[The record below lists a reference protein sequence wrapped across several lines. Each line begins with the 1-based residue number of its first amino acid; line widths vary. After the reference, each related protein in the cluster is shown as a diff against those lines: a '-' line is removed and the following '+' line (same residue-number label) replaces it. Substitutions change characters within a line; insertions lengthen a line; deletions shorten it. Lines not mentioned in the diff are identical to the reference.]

1 MSPSCI
7 REPPCADLASWR
19 GGWLHPAA
27 KLGMKR
33 RRSDCGEGRSRSAA
47 KSRPRTI
54 VERMMRGAVIWYS
67 SLA

>member
-7 REPPCADLASWR
+7 REPPCPDLASWR

-33 RRSDCGEGRSRSAA
+33 TSFQYKMQKLGIT
-47 KSRPRTI
+47 RP
-54 VERMMRGAVIWYS
+54 Y
-67 SLA
+67 